1 VPFDRRTL
9 ADLPLAGKRVLVRV
23 DYNVPLAADGS
34 VADDRRI
41 AASLP
46 TVKRVLDAPAAAI
59 LCSHLGRPK
68 GGPDPDASLATAARR
83 LEALLGRP
91 VKFVPDCVG
100 PAAEAASAAARP
112 GDCLLLE
119 NLRFHAG
126 EEKND
131 PAFAASLARLADV
144 YVDDAFG
151 AAHRAHASVAAV
163 AGLLP
168 SAAGLLLEREV
179 RVLGD
184 LLDAPK
190 RPFLVL
196 AGGAKVSD
204 KVPIL
209 RNLLPRCDAL
219 LVGGAMAYTFL
230 RAQGIGVGAS
240 RVEATA
246 IQAARDILRDADVHG
261 VRVLLPSDHV
271 AAERLEAGVPT
282 RVVRGAVPDGLLGLD
297 IGPETA
303 AEFSREIGSAG
314 TVLWNGPM
322 GAFETP
328 PFDAGTRAVAAALA
342 ASNAVSVVGGGD
354 SAAAVEAAGFADRMT
369 HVSTGGGAALE
380 LLEGRTLPGVAALA
394 QRGCFR
400 T

>member
-1 VPFDRRTL
+1 MPFDRRTL

-46 TVKRVLDAPAAAI
+46 TVRRVLDAPAAAI

-68 GGPDPDASLATAARR
+68 GGPDPKASLAAVARR
-83 LEALLGRP
+83 LESLLGRP
-91 VKFVPDCVG
+91 VKFVGDCVG
-100 PAAEAASAAARP
+100 PAAEAAAAAARP

-119 NLRFHAG
+119 NLRFHPG

-131 PAFAASLARLADV
+131 ADFAAALARLADL

-179 RVLGD
+179 RLLGD
-184 LLDAPK
+184 LLDAPR
-190 RPFLVL
+190 RPFVML

-204 KVPIL
+204 KVPVL

-230 RAQGIGVGAS
+230 KAQGVPVGAS

-246 IQAARDILRDADVHG
+246 VQAAREILRDADVHG

-271 AAERLEAGVPT
+271 VADRLEAGVPT
-282 RVVRGAVPDGLLGLD
+282 RVVVGSVPDGLLGLD
-297 IGPETA
+297 IGPATA
-303 AEFSREIGSAG
+303 DEFARELAKAG

-328 PFDAGTRAVAAALA
+328 PFDAGTRAVAEAI
-342 ASNAVSVVGGGD
+342 ASSKAVSVVGGGD

-394 QRGCFR
+394 PR
-400 T
+400 

>member
-1 VPFDRRTL
+1 MPFDRRTL

-46 TVKRVLDAPAAAI
+46 TIRRVLDAPAAAI

-68 GGPDPDASLATAARR
+68 GAPDPKASLAAVARR
-83 LEALLGRP
+83 LESLLGRP
-91 VKFVPDCVG
+91 VKFVGDCVG
-100 PAAEAASAAARP
+100 GVAEAAAAAARP

-119 NLRFHAG
+119 NLRFHPG

-131 PAFAASLARLADV
+131 AAFAASLARLADL

-151 AAHRAHASVAAV
+151 AAHRSHASVAAV

-179 RVLGD
+179 RLLGD
-184 LLDAPK
+184 LLDAPR

-204 KVPIL
+204 KVPVL

-240 RVEATA
+240 RVESTA

-261 VRVLLPSDHV
+261 LRVLLPSDHV
-271 AAERLEAGVPT
+271 VAERLEAGVPT
-282 RVVRGAVPDGLLGLD
+282 RVVVGSVPDGLLGLD
-297 IGPETA
+297 VGPATA
-303 AEFSREIGSAG
+303 EEFAREIAKAG

-342 ASNAVSVVGGGD
+342 SSKAVSVVGGGD

-394 QRGCFR
+394 PR
-400 T
+400 